1 MVVQEAGD
9 AMGCSVQRWRTK
21 CPNHLWSE
29 RQARADAG
37 MDEPPTYRQGDGKAE
52 GMTFG
57 SEYLAQVGD
66 CMEART
72 ARLRDAFEHSNINNR
87 KTKNK
92 SFSNTTADI
101 SVCQTT
107 NYSWLCRVTGRDLW
121 YHLDQIGE
129 IYNWLLSKNQA
140 NCSQIKSE
148 YVWIR
153 RKTMKNHS
161 WVKGAA
167 NK

>member
-1 MVVQEAGD
+1 
-9 AMGCSVQRWRTK
+9 
-21 CPNHLWSE
+21 
-29 RQARADAG
+29 

-57 SEYLAQVGD
+57 SEYLAQVGI

-92 SFSNTTADI
+92 SFSNTTADV

-107 NYSWLCRVTGRDLW
+107 NYS
-121 YHLDQIGE
+121 
-129 IYNWLLSKNQA
+129 
-140 NCSQIKSE
+140 
-148 YVWIR
+148 
-153 RKTMKNHS
+153 
-161 WVKGAA
+161 
-167 NK
+167 